1 MADAAEGRF
10 DRHFELAATVLLA
23 IAAVAT
29 AWASSQR
36 AGEFIQRADDYSL
49 AVVLFAS
56 SLFFAG
62 ISTRLHSFTTRMVI
76 LGLGYTLFLGSVIWI
91 ATFPVSLSV

>member
-1 MADAAEGRF
+1 VQADRLEAQ
-10 DRHFELAATVLLA
+10 AATFA
-23 IAAVAT
+23 D
-29 AWASSQR
+29 R
-36 AGEFIQRADDYSL
+36 GGDFRQRADNYSL

-62 ISTRLHSFTTRMVI
+62 ISTRLHSSTSRMVV
-76 LGLGYTLFLGSVIWI
+76 LGLGYALFLGSVIWI

>member
-1 MADAAEGRF
+1 MQQYK
-10 DRHFELAATVLLA
+10 LAATTKSDRLEVQ
-23 IAAVAT
+23 AAT
-29 AWASSQR
+29 FSRQ
-36 AGEFIQRADDYSL
+36 AGGFIQRADDYAL

-62 ISTRLHSFTTRMVI
+62 ISTRLRSSTPRTVV
-76 LGLGYTLFLGSVIWI
+76 LGLGYALFLGSVVWI

>member
-1 MADAAEGRF
+1 MPQYK
-10 DRHFELAATVLLA
+10 LAATAKANRLEA
-23 IAAVAT
+23 QAASFSDDV
-29 AWASSQR
+29 
-36 AGEFIQRADDYSL
+36 GGFIQRADNYSL

-62 ISTRLHSFTTRMVI
+62 ISTRLRSPPTRMVV
-76 LGLGYTLFLGSVIWI
+76 LGLGYALFLGSMIWI